1 MKIKAIKEI
10 KEGSLMNIQANHF
23 LDPVIFATN
32 IKAIAGRAN
41 IAAIIDNF
49 SIVYILIVITNIILF
64 A

>member
-1 MKIKAIKEI
+1 MIPKCDIAMTIKAIKEI

-49 SIVYILIVITNIILF
+49 SILLF
-64 A
+64 FV

>member
-1 MKIKAIKEI
+1 MTIKAIKEI

-49 SIVYILIVITNIILF
+49 SILLF
-64 A
+64 FV